1 MCARVGPSALR
12 CYTSLLMR
20 WKIPAIALLL
30 LVAAY
35 TAWPFYG
42 LQRLASAVEARDVAA
57 LQQLVDFRALR
68 LSLARQISVTYLTM
82 SGKGAQLG
90 TVGAGLGSAIADA
103 LIGELL
109 TPEALADLL
118 SKGSVGPFATPGDA
132 APLAGSTID
141 NVWKTWLNSD
151 YGLGSFS
158 VRLPPGRPS
167 IQQYQLDL
175 RLSDWKWKLAGVQVP
190 EELRLRLAQEWLKRE
205 RPQ

>member
-1 MCARVGPSALR
+1 
-12 CYTSLLMR
+12 MR
-20 WKIPAIALLL
+20 WKILAIAFLL

-68 LSLARQISVTYLTM
+68 LSLARQISATYLAST
-82 SGKGAQLG
+82 GKGAQLG
-90 TVGAGLGSAIADA
+90 SAAAGLGSAIADA
-103 LIGELL
+103 LIGELV

-118 SKGSVGPFATPGDA
+118 SKGSAGPFAPAGGA
-132 APLAGSTID
+132 APLTGSPLN

-158 VRLPPGRPS
+158 VRLPPDRPS

-175 RLSDWKWKLAGVQVP
+175 RLSDWRWKLAGVQMP

>member
-1 MCARVGPSALR
+1 
-12 CYTSLLMR
+12 MR
-20 WKIPAIALLL
+20 WKIPAVAFLL

-42 LQRLASAVEARDVAA
+42 LHRLASAVEARDVTA

-68 LSLARQISVTYLTM
+68 LSLARQLSATYLTM
-82 SGKGAQLG
+82 SGKGAQF
-90 TVGAGLGSAIADA
+90 GAAAAGIGSAIADA

-118 SKGSVGPFATPGDA
+118 GKGSAGPFAPPSDI
-132 APLAGSTID
+132 APLAGSALD

-151 YGLGSFS
+151 CGVGNFS
-158 VRLPPGRPS
+158 VRLPPDRPS
-167 IQQYQLDL
+167 TQQFQLYL
-175 RLSDWKWKLAGVQVP
+175 RLSDWRWKLAGVQVP